1 MLLVLV
7 FVLVLVLVVVVVV
20 VVVGGGGG
28 CWLLVVGV
36 VGVVGVVVGTN
47 KDWGPR
53 NKVPELILEFARC
66 SLRASMEYE

>member
-1 MLLVLV
+1 M
-7 FVLVLVLVVVVVV
+7 VVV
-20 VVVGGGGG
+20 G

-36 VGVVGVVVGTN
+36 VGVVVVVGTN